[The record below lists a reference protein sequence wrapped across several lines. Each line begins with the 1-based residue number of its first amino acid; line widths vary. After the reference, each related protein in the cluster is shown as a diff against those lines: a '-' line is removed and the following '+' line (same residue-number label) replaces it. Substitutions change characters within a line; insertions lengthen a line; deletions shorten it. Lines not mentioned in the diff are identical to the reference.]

1 MWSLPAS
8 PQTSNMTSMLLLQGG
23 NTPSPASVRIQKAGA
38 KEDRVLT
45 TIRTV
50 VEEVEATDLPVARI
64 GPTVS
69 GTTQPVNFVRIL
81 ILLVAATHCLATRGI
96 TAVAGS
102 GVVSSVT
109 RRLMARPHT
118 TININHCV
126 ALFLLIAN

>member
-1 MWSLPAS
+1 M
-8 PQTSNMTSMLLLQGG
+8 G
-23 NTPSPASVRIQKAGA
+23 NTPYPASVRILKAGA
-38 KEDRVLT
+38 RVGMALAT
-45 TIRTV
+45 TRTV

-118 TININHCV
+118 TNNINHCV
-126 ALFLLIAN
+126 VLFC